1 MAWRHQKTVVSM
13 LLLAIA
19 PSVAHGACLTTL
31 TANPPFVPPA
41 PYPTDASGG
50 FWYGTDALWVRLP
63 LHGDWTSAQHGE
75 KLFIWSKGFSP
86 RTAQQPYLIVT
97 GKRLDGDAP
106 AVAVAGGTT
115 AFVNAPAMLI
125 GVSFPTAGCWELNA
139 FHDGHVLT
147 FVVSVGP

>member
-1 MAWRHQKTVVSM
+1 MVWRRLKMNVSIP
-13 LLLAIA
+13 LLAIA
-19 PSVAHGACLTTL
+19 ASASHGACLTTL
-31 TANPPFVPPA
+31 PANPPFVPPA
-41 PYPTDASGG
+41 PYPTNANGG

-63 LHGDWTSAQHGE
+63 LHGDWTSAQTGQ
-75 KLFIWSKGFSP
+75 KLFIWSRGFNP

-106 AVAVAGGTT
+106 AVAVAGGTN

-125 GVSFPTAGCWELNA
+125 GVSFPAAGCWELNA

-147 FVVSVGP
+147 FVVSVAP